1 MTNTNYF
8 SDSEFNGMH
17 LFFIYFHVLEAL
29 VHIQNS
35 FRFIDGE
42 TAQVLYTCIKIKQL
56 HFINLWLHKTL
67 KIYIHVFRTLI
78 NYPVGGNYIQGLL
91 FIYIILHV

>member
-1 MTNTNYF
+1 MLNSRQTQTI
-8 SDSEFNGMH
+8 SVILSSMVCT
-17 LFFIYFHVLEAL
+17 FFILYIYFHVLEAL

-56 HFINLWLHKTL
+56 HFIND
-67 KIYIHVFRTLI
+67 YIK
-78 NYPVGGNYIQGLL
+78 P
-91 FIYIILHV
+91 